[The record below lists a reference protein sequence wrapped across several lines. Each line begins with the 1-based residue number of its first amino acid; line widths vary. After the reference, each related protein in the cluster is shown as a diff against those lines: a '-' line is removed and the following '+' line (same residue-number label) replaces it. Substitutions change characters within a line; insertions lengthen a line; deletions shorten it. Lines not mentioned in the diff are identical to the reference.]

1 VSEGSPVLP
10 GGFAPG
16 SRIAGYLLEEQIGQ
30 GGMAVVFRAHD
41 ERLDRTVALKILS
54 PALAADDAFRQRF
67 IRESRA
73 AAAVD
78 DPHIIPVFEAGEA
91 SGVLFIAMRYV
102 RGGDVKGLLA
112 MGQLM
117 PIGRAV
123 EIVSQA
129 ATALDAAHGRG
140 LVHRDVKPANMLLD
154 ASSGA
159 GRPDHVYLSDF
170 GLSKGSLQTSGLTG
184 TGTFLGTLDYI
195 SPEQIEG
202 KPVDGRADEYALAC
216 AAFELLSGSPPFQRE
231 EAMAVMYAQLS
242 EPPPPVT
249 SRRRDLPLAVN
260 DVFFKALA
268 KGPADR
274 YTSCREFAA
283 ALRDALGIRPYDS
296 GERPMPDA
304 EFEATRIVGSSQ
316 PGTAIRQPDQ
326 PSYPGPG
333 YAGQGAH
340 AAGGGGQGAGGQGAG
355 GQGARGQGT
364 GPSGGPFGP
373 PVGVG
378 AAGGGEFGEAE
389 TRRAD
394 GARQTSPDQTAGHW
408 QQPLAGYGDYGGQAS
423 LARPWWKSPLA
434 LVAAVVVLIAGG
446 AAAYA
451 LTRNA
456 GGGPGGGGDNGGHHG
471 ALPALKPPGCVT
483 TIASATKVHSASQF
497 VPTVAGSGSPFG
509 IQLSKDGH
517 ALFVVTD
524 HFLDVYQIAG
534 DGTLTGGQW
543 SYPIPSR
550 PGVATNAVLTPDGA
564 DLLIA
569 SSNGIDIFSTA
580 NAEARSPT
588 AYVGTLTVPGIR
600 HYGRAIDVAVTPDG
614 KWAFVSLGFAD
625 EVGVFD
631 LGTALRTNN
640 FTKTNYVGSL
650 SIGANPV
657 GLTVSHDGSTLYAT
671 AWITT
676 NPIVRGVLSVIDVA
690 KATNRSQM
698 KSAVVSKVTTGCM
711 PARIA
716 VSRDDKTVW
725 VTTEAS
731 NYVLGYSASM
741 LRTSPGKALIAK
753 VQVGQNP
760 IAIAL
765 LGGSRILVAD
775 SGSSGRRPNDVA
787 IIDPSDALARKAAL
801 LGVIPA
807 HNDPHEIAVNRAGTI
822 AYVTN
827 RISNE
832 IQVVNLS
839 KIP

>member
-1 VSEGSPVLP
+1 MSEGSPVLP

-54 PALAADDAFRQRF
+54 PVLAADDAFRQRF

-112 MGQLM
+112 MGRLIS
-117 PIGRAV
+117 IGRAV

-170 GLSKGSLQTSGLTG
+170 GLSKGSLQASGLTG

-216 AAFELLSGSPPFQRE
+216 AAFELLSGAPPFQRE

-242 EPPPPVT
+242 EQPPPVT
-249 SRRRDLPLAVN
+249 SRRSDLPLAVN

-268 KGPADR
+268 KAPADR
-274 YTSCREFAA
+274 YPSCREFAA
-283 ALRDALGIRPYDS
+283 ALRDALGIMPYDS
-296 GERPMPDA
+296 GERSVPGA

-316 PGTAIRQPDQ
+316 PGTATGLPEQPG
-326 PSYPGPG
+326 YPEPE
-333 YAGQGAH
+333 YAGQGAP
-340 AAGGGGQGAGGQGAG
+340 AAGGGGPGAGGQGAG
-355 GQGARGQGT
+355 T
-364 GPSGGPFGP
+364 GGGPFGP

-378 AAGGGEFGEAE
+378 AVGGGEFGEAE

-394 GARQTSPDQTAGHW
+394 GARQTSPDQTAAHL

-456 GGGPGGGGDNGGHHG
+456 GGGPGGGGGGHGHHG
-471 ALPALKPPGCVT
+471 ALPALKPPGCIT
-483 TIASATKVHSASQF
+483 TTASATKVHSASQF

-509 IQLSKDGH
+509 IQLSKDGK

-524 HFLDVYQIAG
+524 HFLDVYQLAS
-534 DGTLTGGQW
+534 DGTLTSNQW
-543 SYPIPSR
+543 SYPIPST
-550 PGVATNAVLTPDGA
+550 PGVATNAVLTPDGSH
-564 DLLIA
+564 LLVA

-580 NAEARSPT
+580 EAEARNAS

-640 FTKTNYVGSL
+640 FTIKNYVGSL
-650 SIGANPV
+650 SVGANPV
-657 GLTVSHDGSTLYAT
+657 GLTVSRDGSTLYAT
-671 AWITT
+671 SWITT
-676 NPIVRGVLSVIDVA
+676 NPIVRGVLAVIDVA
-690 KATNRSQM
+690 KATNKSQM

-716 VSRDDKTVW
+716 VSHDDKTVW

-731 NYVLGYSASM
+731 NYVLAYSASM

-753 VQVGQNP
+753 VQVDQNP
-760 IAIAL
+760 VAIAL

-775 SGSSGRRPNDVA
+775 SGSSGRRPNDLA
-787 IIDPSDALARKAAL
+787 IIDPSAALARKAAL
-801 LGVIPA
+801 LGVIPS
-807 HNDPHEIAVNRAGTI
+807 HNDPHEIAVNSAGTI